1 MHKTVSKGRAIIDRI
16 LINTAYTG
24 IYEDP
29 PEESR
34 RLAKKVE
41 TFVQTP
47 TPCPQ
52 RIAEPKYPTL
62 DPKPINKDHQPFFL
76 SMFDD
81 YESTVGNDVSSLPRE
96 ESEVYE
102 ESEVVTP
109 DPEEESL
116 SDNDQV
122 KEDSSLP
129 DMEFRFLEDE
139 FEFLNEEFKA
149 PVSLSSS

>member
-1 MHKTVSKGRAIIDRI
+1 MKTHLKNLEG
-16 LINTAYTG
+16 L
-24 IYEDP
+24 
-29 PEESR
+29 
-34 RLAKKVE
+34 LKKVE

-52 RIAEPKYPTL
+52 KIAEPKYPTL

-76 SMFDD
+76 YMFDD
-81 YESTVGNDVSSLPRE
+81 YESTVDNDVSSLPRE

-116 SDNDQV
+116 FDNDQV

-129 DMEFRFLEDE
+129 NMEFRFLEDE

>member
-1 MHKTVSKGRAIIDRI
+1 LHKTVSKGRAIIDRI
-16 LINTAYTG
+16 LINTANTG

-29 PEESR
+29 PEESQG
-34 RLAKKVE
+34 LAKKVE
-41 TFVQTP
+41 TVVQTP

-52 RIAEPKYPTL
+52 KIAEPKYPTL

-81 YESTVGNDVSSLPRE
+81 YESTVDNDVSSLPRE

-122 KEDSSLP
+122 K
-129 DMEFRFLEDE
+129 
-139 FEFLNEEFKA
+139 
-149 PVSLSSS
+149 

>member
-1 MHKTVSKGRAIIDRI
+1 
-16 LINTAYTG
+16 
-24 IYEDP
+24 
-29 PEESR
+29 
-34 RLAKKVE
+34 
-41 TFVQTP
+41 
-47 TPCPQ
+47 
-52 RIAEPKYPTL
+52 
-62 DPKPINKDHQPFFL
+62 
-76 SMFDD
+76 MFDD
-81 YESTVGNDVSSLPRE
+81 YESTVDNDVSSLPRE